1 MADKINNFKDAFD
14 DDQNN
19 IEFNTIDGFQGREMD
34 VIILSLVRSNKNSN
48 IGFLKDRRRMNVAIT
63 RAKYLLVV
71 IGNIKTLKNDKFWKN

>member
-1 MADKINNFKDAFD
+1 MADRINNFKDTFD

-48 IGFLKDRRRMNVAIT
+48 IGFLTDRRRMNVAIT

-71 IGNIKTLKNDKFWKN
+71 IGNIKTLKNDTFWKN

>member
-1 MADKINNFKDAFD
+1 MADRINNFKDTFD

-34 VIILSLVRSNKNSN
+34 VIILSLVRSNKNSK
-48 IGFLKDRRRMNVAIT
+48 IGFLTDRRRMNVAIT

-71 IGNIKTLKNDKFWKN
+71 IGNIKTLKNDTFWKN